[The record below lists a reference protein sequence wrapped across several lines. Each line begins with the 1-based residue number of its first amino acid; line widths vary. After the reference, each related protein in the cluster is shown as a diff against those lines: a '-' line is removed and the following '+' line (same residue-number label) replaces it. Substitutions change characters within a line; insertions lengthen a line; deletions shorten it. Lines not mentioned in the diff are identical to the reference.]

1 MKRFALL
8 VFLVTIINPYE
19 DISCY
24 ECITVYNLK
33 SEPSY
38 RIKVYGPE
46 KDSNETEFTDAETE
60 RFIKKVD
67 AILNYSPYV
76 FQSPE

>member
-1 MKRFALL
+1 MIDPYASLDYENIN
-8 VFLVTIINPYE
+8 VYIIDE
-19 DISCY
+19 
-24 ECITVYNLK
+24 
-33 SEPSY
+33 EPSY
-38 RIKVYGPE
+38 KIKVYGPE